1 MQYQGEVPPSRASDA
16 EREHVLDLLRA
27 AAVEGRLSHETF
39 VLRMELV
46 LAARS
51 HAQLR
56 SAVEDLPGAEVVP
69 PAAEVV
75 PPAATPGGLRR
86 FLRRAAAAPVGLAT
100 RVRRRYR
107 VRRLPVLAL
116 PPAGSQT
123 LVIGRAPGSGLRL
136 SHETVS
142 RSHAVLTC
150 AADGWSLRDLSSL
163 NGTLVNGR
171 RLVGQAPVRPGDWVA
186 FGRMHFRLA
195 AP

>member
-1 MQYQGEVPPSRASDA
+1 MQYQGEGPPSRASDA
-16 EREHVLDLLRA
+16 DREHVLDLLRA

-39 VLRMELV
+39 VIRMESV

-51 HAQLR
+51 HSQLR
-56 SAVEDLPGAEVVP
+56 SAIEDLPGAEVAP
-69 PAAEVV
+69 PAV
-75 PPAATPGGLRR
+75 AAASGGLRR
-86 FLRRAAAAPVGLAT
+86 LLGRAAAAPGSLAA

-107 VRRLPVLAL
+107 IRRLPVLAL
-116 PPAGSQT
+116 PAGAQT
-123 LVIGRAPGSGLRL
+123 LVIGRSPGSGLRL

-142 RSHAVLTC
+142 RSHAVLIC

-186 FGRMHFRLA
+186 FGKMHFRLA